1 MNHTTAVCTLEVQHV
16 KIKYHY
22 YEPRIQNCESKLR
35 TFVYLEVQALFGK
48 MNVVQLNS
56 IF

>member
-48 MNVVQLNS
+48 MNVVQPNS